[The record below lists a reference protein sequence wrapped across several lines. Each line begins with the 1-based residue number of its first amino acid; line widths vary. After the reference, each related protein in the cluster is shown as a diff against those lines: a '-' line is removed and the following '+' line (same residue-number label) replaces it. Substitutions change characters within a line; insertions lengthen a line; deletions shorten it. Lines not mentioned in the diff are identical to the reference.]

1 MASDELKNFETLS
14 SLCKRRGYIFQ
25 SAEIYGGLNACWD
38 YGPLGSQLKRNVA
51 DYWWKTM
58 VSRLDIVGLDSAL
71 LSHHEVLKASGHVD
85 AFTDPLVDCLKCKSR
100 FRLEKDEKAI
110 CPECQSDQITSP
122 RPFNL
127 MFKTYM
133 GSIEDQGQ
141 PVYLRPETAQG
152 IYVNFL
158 NVQQSARKKIP
169 FGIAQIGK
177 AFRNEITPGPFT
189 FRTREFEQMEMQYF
203 ISPEEG
209 DRWFE
214 YWKEQRLHFYKKLK
228 IEDKI
233 RFHEHQKDELAH
245 YANKALDIEFK
256 FPIGWKELEGI
267 HDRGCYDLSQHQK
280 HSKKSLEYSSEDGK
294 KFIPA
299 VIETSVG
306 LDRLCLAL
314 LCASYKEEAVQD
326 GTRVVLALPRAVA
339 PINLAILPLSK
350 KPPLIDLAQKLRE
363 SLINHYIVDYDE
375 AGSIGKRYRRQDE
388 IGTPFSITVDFE
400 SLDDQKVTIRDRDAM
415 TQERIAINDLRQ
427 YIGEKF
433 SAC

>member
-1 MASDELKNFETLS
+1 MFSELKNFETLS

-38 YGPLGSQLKRNVA
+38 YGPLGSQLKKNVA
-51 DYWWKTM
+51 DHWWKTM
-58 VSRLDIVGLDSAL
+58 VSRSDVVGLDSAL
-71 LSHHEVLKASGHVD
+71 LSHHEVLQASGHVD
-85 AFTDPLVDCLKCKSR
+85 AFTDPLVDCLKCKYR
-100 FRLEKDEKAI
+100 FRPEKNEKGV
-110 CPECQSDQITSP
+110 CPKCGSDQLTSP

-133 GSIEDQGQ
+133 GSLEDQGQ

-158 NVQQSARKKIP
+158 NVQQSTRKKIP

-203 ISPEEG
+203 ISPDEG
-209 DRWFE
+209 DQWFE
-214 YWKEQRLHFYKKLK
+214 YWKEQRLNFYKQLKL
-228 IEDKI
+228 EEKI

-245 YANKALDIEFK
+245 YAHKALDIEFK

-280 HSKKSLEYSSEDGK
+280 HSKKSLEYSEEGK

-314 LCASYKEEAVQD
+314 LCASYKEEKVKD
-326 GTRVVLALPRAVA
+326 ETRVVLALPRKLA
-339 PINLAILPLSK
+339 PVNAAILPLSK
-350 KPPLIDLAQKLRE
+350 KPRLTKLAQKVRDDL
-363 SLINHYIVDYDE
+363 SAHYIVDYDE

-388 IGTPFSITVDFE
+388 IGTPFSVTVDFE
-400 SLDDQKVTIRDRDAM
+400 SLEDQKITIRDRDTM
-415 TQERIAINDLRQ
+415 TQERIPTNDLAQ
-427 YIGEKF
+427 YMGEKF
-433 SAC
+433 SVS

>member
-1 MASDELKNFETLS
+1 MTFSELKNFETLA

-38 YGPLGSQLKRNVA
+38 YGPLGSQFKKNVA
-51 DYWWKTM
+51 DYWWKAM
-58 VSRLDIVGLDSAL
+58 VSRQDIVGLDSAL
-71 LSHHEVLKASGHVD
+71 LSHHDVLKASGHVD
-85 AFTDPLVDCLKCKSR
+85 AFTDPLVDCLKCQYR
-100 FRLEKDEKAI
+100 FRLEKDEKVV
-110 CPECQSDQITSP
+110 CPKCGSDQLTSP

-133 GSIEDQGQ
+133 GSVEDQGQ

-158 NVQQSARKKIP
+158 NVQKSARKKIP

-177 AFRNEITPGPFT
+177 AFRNEITPGPFI

-203 ISPEEG
+203 IPQKEN
-209 DRWFE
+209 DQWFE
-214 YWKEQRLHFYKKLK
+214 YWKEQRLSFYKKLK
-228 IEDKI
+228 LDQHI
-233 RFHEHQKDELAH
+233 RFHEHSKDELAH

-267 HDRGCYDLSQHQK
+267 HDRGCYDLSQHQS
-280 HSKKSLEYSSEDGK
+280 HSKKSLEYSGEEQ
-294 KFIPA
+294 KFIPN

-314 LCASYKEEAVQD
+314 LCASYKEENIKD
-326 GTRVVLALPRAVA
+326 ETRIVLALPR
-339 PINLAILPLSK
+339 NLTPVNVAILPLSK
-350 KPPLIDLAQKLRE
+350 KPELIELSHKIRDELSNQCM
-363 SLINHYIVDYDE
+363 VDYDE

-388 IGTPFSITVDFE
+388 IGTPFALTVDFE
-400 SLDDQKVTIRDRDAM
+400 SLEDQKVTVRDRDTM
-415 TQERIAINDLRQ
+415 TQERTPIHDLTQ
-427 YIGEKF
+427 YIGEKL
-433 SAC
+433 SVC

>member
-1 MASDELKNFETLS
+1 MFSELKNFETLA

-25 SAEIYGGLNACWD
+25 SAQIYGGLNACWD
-38 YGPLGSQLKRNVA
+38 YGPLGSQLKKNVA
-51 DYWWKTM
+51 DFWWKTM
-58 VSRLDIVGLDSAL
+58 VSRSDIVGLDCAL
-71 LSHHEVLKASGHVD
+71 LSHHDVLKASGHID
-85 AFTDPLVDCLKCKSR
+85 AFTDPLVDCLKCKYR
-100 FRLEKDEKAI
+100 FRLEKNEKKI
-110 CPECQSDQITSP
+110 CSKCGSKTLTSP

-133 GSIEDQGQ
+133 GSVEDQGQ

-203 ISPEEG
+203 ISPGES
-209 DRWFE
+209 DQWFE
-214 YWKEQRLHFYKKLK
+214 YWKEQRLSFYKELKL
-228 IEDKI
+228 EDKI
-233 RFHEHQKDELAH
+233 RFHEHQEDELAH
-245 YANKALDIEFK
+245 YASKALDIEFK
-256 FPIGWKELEGI
+256 FPIDWKELEGI
-267 HDRGCYDLSQHQK
+267 HDRGCYDLSQHQN
-280 HSKKSLEYSSEDGK
+280 HSKKRLEYSEEGQ

-314 LCASYKEEAVQD
+314 LCASYKEESVKD
-326 GTRVVLALPRAVA
+326 GEVRVLLALPRKLA
-339 PINLAILPLSK
+339 PITVAILPLSK
-350 KPPLIDLAQKLRE
+350 KPSLMELGHKLRDHL
-363 SLINHYIVDYDE
+363 SAHYMVDHDE

-388 IGTPFSITVDFE
+388 IGTPFSVTVDFE
-400 SLDDQKVTIRDRDAM
+400 SLKDQKVTIRDRDTM
-415 TQERIAINDLRQ
+415 TQERISINDLVQ
-427 YIGEKF
+427 YIDEKLIF
-433 SAC
+433 Y